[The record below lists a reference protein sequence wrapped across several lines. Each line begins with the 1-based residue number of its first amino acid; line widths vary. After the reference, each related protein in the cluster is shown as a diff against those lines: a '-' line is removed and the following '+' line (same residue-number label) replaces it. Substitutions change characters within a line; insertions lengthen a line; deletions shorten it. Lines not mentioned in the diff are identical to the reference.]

1 MKRNTI
7 LDILAISKGS
17 QKIPARKVKM
27 LTSYTANV
35 ARFTQNIADML
46 LVGDSL
52 AMVLYD
58 MPSTHGVTLETMI
71 RHAKAVVC
79 ATQTPL
85 VVVDMPFGSYEIS
98 PQQAFENASKV
109 IAESGGGSVKIEGG
123 VEMFETIKFL
133 VERGI
138 PVVAHIGLMPQ
149 KIHTIGSYKKIDL
162 TQKIIED
169 FESVANAGAFAVV
182 LENVS
187 SEISQI
193 IAEKFPDVLTIGIGS
208 GTNCKGHVAVFEDL
222 INLSTETTPP
232 FSKPIFDIKT
242 QTIELIEGYFAK
254 L

>member
-17 QKIPARKVKM
+17 QKIPSRKVKM
-27 LTSYTANV
+27 LTSYTANI
-35 ARFTQNIADML
+35 ARFTQNIADIL

-52 AMVLYD
+52 GMVLYD
-58 MPSTHGVTLETMI
+58 MPSTHGVTLEMMI
-71 RHAKAVVC
+71 RHAKSVVS

-109 IAESGGGSVKIEGG
+109 VAESGGGAVKLEGG
-123 VEMFETIKFL
+123 TEMFETIKFL

-169 FESVANAGAFAVV
+169 FASVANAGAFAIVM
-182 LENVS
+182 ENIS
-187 SEISQI
+187 DEISQI
-193 IAEKFPDVLTIGIGS
+193 IAGKFPDILTIGIGS

-222 INLSTETTPP
+222 INLSTATTPP

-242 QTIELIEGYFAK
+242 QTMELIEGYFAK

>member
-17 QKIPARKVKM
+17 TKLPARKVKM

-35 ARFTQNIADML
+35 ARFTQNIADIL

-52 AMVLYD
+52 GMVLYD
-58 MPSTHGVTLETMI
+58 MPSTHGVTVEMMI
-71 RHAKAVVC
+71 RHAKAVVS

-98 PQQAFENASKV
+98 PQQAFENASRV
-109 IAESGGGSVKIEGG
+109 IAQTGCGAVKLEGG
-123 VEMFETIKFL
+123 AELSHTIQFL

-149 KIHTIGSYKKIDL
+149 KIHTIGSYKKIDF
-162 TQKIIED
+162 TQKIID
-169 FESVANAGAFAVV
+169 DLASVANAGAFAVV

-187 SEISQI
+187 NEISQTI
-193 IAEKFPDVLTIGIGS
+193 EEKFPDVLTIGIGS

-222 INLSTETTPP
+222 INLSTATTPP

-242 QTIELIEGYFAK
+242 QMLELIEGYFAK

>member
-17 QKIPARKVKM
+17 QNIPARKVKM
-27 LTSYTANV
+27 LTSYTANI
-35 ARFTQNIADML
+35 ARFTQNIADIL

-52 AMVLYD
+52 GMVLYD
-58 MPSTHGVTLETMI
+58 MPSTHGVTLEMMI
-71 RHAKAVVC
+71 RHAKAVVS

-109 IAESGGGSVKIEGG
+109 VAESGGGAVKLEGG
-123 VEMFETIKFL
+123 AEMFETIKFL

-169 FESVANAGAFAVV
+169 FASVANAGAFAIVM
-182 LENVS
+182 ENIS
-187 SEISQI
+187 DEISQI
-193 IAEKFPDVLTIGIGS
+193 IAGKFPDILTIGIGS

-222 INLSTETTPP
+222 INLSTATTPP

-242 QTIELIEGYFAK
+242 QTMELIEGYFAK